1 MIINYKKK
9 TLNSKLIF
17 GLLWLILGIT
27 SIRYNNTHY
36 FYYGYV
42 ICGLLYVFNYGFQK
56 HFQYLT
62 ITDFS
67 IIKHSFFSKTI
78 LFSEITKINYFAG
91 EYSIIS
97 DSKKLTINKELIDP
111 SSLKELELIIEKL
124 VP

>member
-1 MIINYKKK
+1 MIIKYKKK
-9 TLNSKLIF
+9 TLNYSLIF

-27 SIRYNNTHY
+27 SILYNSSHY

-42 ICGLLYVFNYGFQK
+42 ICGLLYLFTYGFQQ

-62 ITDFS
+62 ITESS

-78 LFSEITKINYFAG
+78 LFSEITKIKYFAG

-111 SSLKELELIIEKL
+111 SSLKELELVIEKL